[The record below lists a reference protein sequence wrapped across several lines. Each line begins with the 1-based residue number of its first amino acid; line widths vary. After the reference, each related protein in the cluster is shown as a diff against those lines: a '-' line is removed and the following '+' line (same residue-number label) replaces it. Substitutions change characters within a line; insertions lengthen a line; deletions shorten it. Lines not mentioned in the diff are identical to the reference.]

1 MRKLEQQRRN
11 GRRAPFGVA
20 RSNAGT
26 HSRKAAPAAVPG
38 LKTLTSLA
46 TGVVMVC
53 AMYFGRTVLIP
64 ITLAVLL
71 SLLLAPLV
79 DLLRRLRLGELVSV
93 LVAVWVALS
102 VLTALGFLIGAQL
115 AELASDLPRYQV
127 AIERR
132 IDNIQQT
139 VVVHADAVLT
149 RTIDALKRVAP
160 VREEPASESSRPAG
174 PADKAPLPVEVH
186 EPSPSPLQLAQGFLS
201 PVVSPLATIGIV
213 IVTAIFIL
221 LQRADLRER
230 LIRLAGSH
238 DMHRTTTAMSDA
250 ARRLSRYFL
259 AQLCVNVCVGAVVS
273 FGLAVIGLPGA
284 LLFGVIA
291 GLMRFVP
298 YVGVWI
304 AALPATILAA
314 AVSPDWSM
322 IVPILVLF
330 CVTEVAAGQFLEPLV
345 YGHSTG
351 LSPIAV
357 IVAAIFWSWLWGAVG
372 LVLSTPLTLCLVIL
386 GRYINGLEF
395 LDVLFG
401 DRPALTPG
409 ERFYQRLLTGDRER
423 ALAQADTLLK
433 KRSLCEYYD
442 AVALEGLRQARI
454 DLLRGVVS
462 PKQLR
467 RIRETVLDLVH
478 SLEPDSD
485 ATPPLSSAS
494 PLSAHEGAADRAPSV
509 LCISGSGK
517 LDDLVAT
524 IAVCLLRQR
533 GLHAESAAYE
543 RFPRSGFRDARLS
556 GAAVISVISLDA
568 IDAPPYLRD
577 LIRRLSQRA
586 TTAGIVVGLCGR
598 DTECP
603 ALWQKM
609 GVSPTLSFSELVD
622 RCVLLA
628 QRHADGGEPARVNPV
643 ARNTGAIAHYRRDE

>member
-1 MRKLEQQRRN
+1 MRKLEKQRRN
-11 GRRAPFGVA
+11 GRRAPFIVA
-20 RSNAGT
+20 RSEAGT

-38 LKTLTSLA
+38 LKTLTSLV

-71 SLLLAPLV
+71 SFLLAPLV

-102 VLTALGFLIGAQL
+102 VLTALGVLIGAQL

-149 RTIDALKRVAP
+149 RTIDALKRVTP
-160 VREEPASESSRPAG
+160 VREELTSAGSKPAG

-186 EPSPSPLQLAQGFLS
+186 EPSPSPLKLAQGFLS

-213 IVTAIFIL
+213 MVTAIFIL

-230 LIRLAGSH
+230 LIRLAGSR

-259 AQLCVNVCVGAVVS
+259 AQLCVNVCVGAVIS

-298 YVGVWI
+298 YVGAWI
-304 AALPATILAA
+304 AALPAAILAA
-314 AVSPDWSM
+314 AVSPDWST
-322 IVPILVLF
+322 IVLTLVLF

-386 GRYINGLEF
+386 GRYISGLEF

-423 ALAQADTLLK
+423 ALAQADALLK

-467 RIRETVLDLVH
+467 RIRETVLELVH
-478 SLEPDSD
+478 GLEPDSD
-485 ATPPLSSAS
+485 ATPSSPTPPS
-494 PLSAHEGAADRAPSV
+494 PEQESAADRVPSV

-517 LDDLVAT
+517 LDDLVAA
-524 IAVCLLRQR
+524 IAVRLLRQR
-533 GLHAESAAYE
+533 GLRADSASHE
-543 RFPRSGFRDARLS
+543 RFPRNGLRDVRLS
-556 GAAVISVISLDA
+556 GPAVISVISLDA
-568 IDAPPYLRD
+568 VDAPPYLRN

-586 TTAGIVVGLCGR
+586 TSAGVVVGLCAR

-609 GVSPTLSFSELVD
+609 GVSATTSFGELVD

-628 QRHADGGEPARVNPV
+628 QPPADGGEPVRGNPV
-643 ARNTGAIAHYRRDE
+643 APAAGAVADYRRDD

>member
-1 MRKLEQQRRN
+1 M
-11 GRRAPFGVA
+11 A
-20 RSNAGT
+20 RQDAGT
-26 HSRKAAPAAVPG
+26 RSRKAAPAAAVPG

-102 VLTALGFLIGAQL
+102 VLTAFGFLIGAQL

-132 IDNIQQT
+132 VDNIQQT

-149 RTIDALKRVAP
+149 RTLDALKRVAP
-160 VREEPASESSRPAG
+160 VREERASDSSKPAG

-230 LIRLAGSH
+230 LIRLAGSR

-259 AQLCVNVCVGAVVS
+259 AQLCVNACVGAVLSV
-273 FGLAVIGLPGA
+273 GLAVIGLPGA

-304 AALPATILAA
+304 AALPATIVAA

-386 GRYINGLEF
+386 GRYISGLEF

-433 KRSLCEYYD
+433 KRSLCDYYD
-442 AVALEGLRQARI
+442 GVALEGLRQARF

-467 RIRETVLDLVH
+467 RIRETVLELVH
-478 SLEPDSD
+478 GLDRDSD
-485 ATPPLSSAS
+485 ATPLPAHARSA
-494 PLSAHEGAADRAPSV
+494 ERVPSV

-533 GLHAESAAYE
+533 GLHAESAGYE
-543 RFPRSGFRDARLS
+543 RFPRSGFRDTRLS
-556 GAAVISVISLDA
+556 GAAVIAVISLDA
-568 IDAPPYLRD
+568 VDAPPYLRD

-586 TTAGIVVGLCGR
+586 TAGIVVGLCGR

-603 ALWQKM
+603 ALWQKI
-609 GVSPTLSFSELVD
+609 GVSAALSFSELVD

-628 QRHADGGEPARVNPV
+628 QRPADGGEPARGSLVTPSTGAV
-643 ARNTGAIAHYRRDE
+643 ARYRHDA

>member
-11 GRRAPFGVA
+11 GRRAPFRPA
-20 RSNAGT
+20 RSDAGPRG
-26 HSRKAAPAAVPG
+26 HKIAPAAVPG

-93 LVAVWVALS
+93 LVAVWLALS
-102 VLTALGFLIGAQL
+102 VLTAFGFLIGAQL

-132 IDNIQQT
+132 VDNIQQT

-160 VREEPASESSRPAG
+160 VREEHTSDTRPAG

-259 AQLCVNVCVGAVVS
+259 AQLCVNVCVGAVLS
-273 FGLAVIGLPGA
+273 LGLAVIGLPGA

-314 AVSPDWSM
+314 AMSPGWSM
-322 IVPILVLF
+322 IVAILVLF
-330 CVTEVAAGQFLEPLV
+330 SVTEVAAGQFLEPLV

-357 IVAAIFWSWLWGAVG
+357 IVAAIFWSWLWGPVG

-386 GRYINGLEF
+386 GRYVSGLEF

-433 KRSLCEYYD
+433 KRSLCAYYD

-485 ATPPLSSAS
+485 AAPTPPSAS
-494 PLSAHEGAADRAPSV
+494 PLSADEGTPDRVPSV

-517 LDDLVAT
+517 LDDVVAI
-524 IAVCLLRQR
+524 IAVRLLRQR
-533 GLHAESAAYE
+533 GLHAESAGYE
-543 RFPRSGFRDARLS
+543 RFPRSGFRDPRLS
-556 GAAVISVISLDA
+556 GAAVIAVFSLDA
-568 IDAPPYLRD
+568 VDAPPYLRD

-586 TTAGIVVGLCGR
+586 TTASIVVGLCGR

-603 ALWQKM
+603 ALWRKM
-609 GVSPTLSFSELVD
+609 GVSATLSFSELVD

-628 QRHADGGEPARVNPV
+628 QRHADGGEPARSNPV
-643 ARNTGAIAHYRRDE
+643 APNTGAVVHYRRDA

>member
-11 GRRAPFGVA
+11 GRRARFRTA
-20 RSNAGT
+20 RHNAGT
-26 HSRKAAPAAVPG
+26 RGHTIAPAAVPG

-93 LVAVWVALS
+93 LVAVWLALS
-102 VLTALGFLIGAQL
+102 VLTAFGFLIGAQL

-132 IDNIQQT
+132 VDNIQQT

-160 VREEPASESSRPAG
+160 VREQHTSDSKPAG

-259 AQLCVNVCVGAVVS
+259 AQLCVNVCVGAVLS
-273 FGLAVIGLPGA
+273 LGLAVIGLPGA

-314 AVSPDWSM
+314 AMSPGWSM
-322 IVPILVLF
+322 IVAILVLF
-330 CVTEVAAGQFLEPLV
+330 SVTEVAAGQFLEPLV

-386 GRYINGLEF
+386 GRYVSGLEF

-454 DLLRGVVS
+454 DLMRGVVS

-478 SLEPDSD
+478 SLEPDRD
-485 ATPPLSSAS
+485 ATPTPLSV
-494 PLSAHEGAADRAPSV
+494 HEGPADRVPSV
-509 LCISGSGK
+509 LCISGGGK
-517 LDDLVAT
+517 LDDLVAA

-533 GLHAESAAYE
+533 GLHAESAGYE
-543 RFPRSGFRDARLS
+543 RFPRSGFRDPRLS
-556 GAAVISVISLDA
+556 GAAVIGVISLDA
-568 IDAPPYLRD
+568 VDAPPYLRD
-577 LIRRLSQRA
+577 LIRRLSQR
-586 TTAGIVVGLCGR
+586 TTTTNIVVGLCGR

-603 ALWQKM
+603 ALWRKM
-609 GVSPTLSFSELVD
+609 GVSATLSFGELVD

-628 QRHADGGEPARVNPV
+628 QRRADGGEPARGNPV
-643 ARNTGAIAHYRRDE
+643 APNTGAVVHYRRDA